1 VLLAVRIAWFA
12 LPLTAGPALADAL
25 SDASTPVQVVASILA
40 WAAWGGIAVAVLV
53 PRTVSLTA
61 LRIGAPA
68 ARGGAGGWGGRARR
82 RGPAVVSTVRAGDIG
97 PAEIVAIAW
106 TALLAALVLFV
117 PVVTDVFVDGSSY
130 GPELR
135 MALRTPAP
143 LFLGPVELA
152 WLVVVAGIVAG
163 PLLLAA
169 KAWALGAIAIAIAAV
184 AVRPAARSLHQLS
197 RRWLVFVRNGFVLHD
212 PLTLADPV
220 LFPKQE
226 VRSLG
231 PAPADAEGDATDLTG
246 RALGLALELRLAEA
260 IKIGVIEGRGR
271 SASIDTDRLLF
282 TPARPGALLSEARER
297 GIV

>member
-25 SDASTPVQVVASILA
+25 SDASTPVQVVASLLA
-40 WAAWGGIAVAVLV
+40 WLAWGGIAVAVLV

-68 ARGGAGGWGGRARR
+68 ALAV
-82 RGPAVVSTVRAGDIG
+82 AVVATVRAGDIG

-106 TALLAALVLFV
+106 TAWLAALVLFV
-117 PVVTDVFVDGSSY
+117 PVVTDFFVDGSSY
-130 GPELR
+130 GPEQR

-152 WLVVVAGIVAG
+152 WLVVVAGIAAG

-169 KAWALGAIAIAIAAV
+169 RAWGLGAIAVAIAAV

-246 RALGLALELRLAEA
+246 RALGLALEVRLVEA

-271 SASIDTDRLLF
+271 SANVDTDRLLF
-282 TPARPGALLSEARER
+282 TPARPGALLNEARER
-297 GIV
+297 GIA

>member
-25 SDASTPVQVVASILA
+25 SDASTPVQAVASILA

-68 ARGGAGGWGGRARR
+68 ALAV
-82 RGPAVVSTVRAGDIG
+82 AVVATVRAGDIG
-97 PAEIVAIAW
+97 PAEVVAIAW

-117 PVVTDVFVDGSSY
+117 PVVTDAFVDGSSY
-130 GPELR
+130 GPEQR

-152 WLVVVAGIVAG
+152 WLVVVAGIAAG

-169 KAWALGAIAIAIAAV
+169 KAWVLGAIAIAVAAV

-231 PAPADAEGDATDLTG
+231 PAPADAESDATDLTG
-246 RALGLALELRLAEA
+246 RALGLVLEIRLADA

-271 SASIDTDRLLF
+271 SANVDTDRLLF

-297 GIV
+297 GIA

>member
-1 VLLAVRIAWFA
+1 LLAVRIAWFA

-68 ARGGAGGWGGRARR
+68 ALAV
-82 RGPAVVSTVRAGDIG
+82 AVVSTVRAGDIG

-297 GIV
+297 GIA

>member
-1 VLLAVRIAWFA
+1 VLPAVRIAWFA
-12 LPLTAGPALADAL
+12 LPLTTGPALADAL
-25 SDASTPVQVVASILA
+25 SDVSTPVQVVASILA

-68 ARGGAGGWGGRARR
+68 ALAA
-82 RGPAVVSTVRAGDIG
+82 AVVATVNAGDIG
-97 PAEIVAIAW
+97 PAEVVAIAW

-117 PVVTDVFVDGSSY
+117 PVVTDAFVDGSSY
-130 GPELR
+130 GPEQR

-152 WLVVVAGIVAG
+152 WLVVVVGIAAG

-169 KAWALGAIAIAIAAV
+169 KAWVLGGIAVAVAAV
-184 AVRPAARSLHQLS
+184 AVRPAVRSLHQLS

-212 PLTLADPV
+212 PLTLTDPV

-231 PAPADAEGDATDLTG
+231 PAPADAEDDATDLTG
-246 RALGLALELRLAEA
+246 RALGLVLEIRLADA
-260 IKIGVIEGRGR
+260 IKIGVIKGRGQ
-271 SASIDTDRLLF
+271 SANVDTDRLLF

-297 GIV
+297 GIA